1 MGFWIFILIMC
12 LLFPTIMILFG
23 KMFLKTAPKEIN
35 YIFGYRTNM
44 SMKNRDTWEFAH
56 KFCGKIWYYVGLAMI
71 PISVI
76 PLLFVIGKGE
86 DIIGT
91 VGCIICM
98 IGVAVIIASI
108 FPTEIALR
116 KNFDK
121 DGNRI
126 K

>member
-1 MGFWIFILIMC
+1 MGFWFFMLIMC
-12 LLFPTIMILFG
+12 LLFPAIMILFG
-23 KMFLKTAPKEIN
+23 KIFLKTAPKEIN

-56 KFCGKIWYYVGLAMI
+56 KFCGKIWYYAGLAML

-91 VGCIICM
+91 VGGIICM

>member
-98 IGVAVIIASI
+98 ICVAVIIASI

>member
-1 MGFWIFILIMC
+1 MGFWFFMLIMC
-12 LLFPTIMILFG
+12 LLFPAIMILFG
-23 KMFLKTAPKEIN
+23 KIFLKTAPNDIN

-56 KFCGKIWYYVGLAMI
+56 KFCGKIWYYAGLAML

-91 VGCIICM
+91 VGGIICM

>member
-1 MGFWIFILIMC
+1 MGFWFFMLMMC
-12 LLFPTIMILFG
+12 LLFPAIMIVMG
-23 KMFLKTAPKEIN
+23 KIFLKTAPKEIN

-56 KFCGKIWYYVGLAMI
+56 KFCGKIWYYAGLAML

-91 VGCIICM
+91 VGGIICM

>member
-1 MGFWIFILIMC
+1 MGFWIFMLIMC
-12 LLFPTIMILFG
+12 LIFPAIMILFG
-23 KMFLKTAPKEIN
+23 KIFLKTAPKEIN

-56 KFCGKIWYYVGLAMI
+56 KFCGKIWYYVGLAML

-76 PLLFVIGKGE
+76 PMLFVIGKGE

-91 VGCIICM
+91 VGGIICM
-98 IGVAVIIASI
+98 INVAVIITSI
-108 FPTEIALR
+108 FPTEIALK

-121 DGNRI
+121 DGNRL

>member
-1 MGFWIFILIMC
+1 MGFWIFMLIMC
-12 LLFPTIMILFG
+12 LLFPAIMIVMG
-23 KMFLKTAPKEIN
+23 KIFLKTAPKEIN

-56 KFCGKIWYYVGLAMI
+56 KFCGKIWYCVGLAML

-91 VGCIICM
+91 VGGIICM